1 MNPLYKG
8 HPSFEVFE
16 LLRRQGS
23 AVRGSRSL
31 ELFEHPICNKGF
43 MRALGIGKHRFG
55 TLRLAAQQGLDVC
68 PLDGR
73 HVPHAPTPQSSKRAM
88 VFDFL
93 YKLYESA
100 GEELPD
106 KGHSSSNKRPRQV
119 PFKLDPA
126 NMDTSQLRHLPPGRF
141 MDYYRL
147 CTAEFPDAKISLKLF
162 SNAWSSKHIITNVY
176 MIVLFNFSSTTP

>member
-1 MNPLYKG
+1 
-8 HPSFEVFE
+8 
-16 LLRRQGS
+16 
-23 AVRGSRSL
+23 
-31 ELFEHPICNKGF
+31 
-43 MRALGIGKHRFG
+43 MRALSIGKHRFS
-55 TLRLAAQQGLDVC
+55 TLRSAAQEGLDVC

-73 HVPHAPTPQSSKRAM
+73 YVPHAPALQSTKRAM

-93 YKLYESA
+93 YKMYQSA

-119 PFKLDPA
+119 PFKLDPP

-147 CTAEFPDAKISLKLF
+147 CTAEYPDSKISLKLF
-162 SNAWSSKHIITNVY
+162 SNVRSSKHI
-176 MIVLFNFSSTTP
+176 SSTDVYISL